1 MPNII
6 FKCFDQYSLVSGV
19 EYPNI
24 NIPYFF
30 LLLMKFKFT
39 LMINIFKNLRTQ
51 DLNLKEKIKKNEFS
65 YFPYLFKT
73 HFGITKEI

>member
-1 MPNII
+1 MSNII

-51 DLNLKEKIKKNEFS
+51 DLNLKEKIKKYEIFL
-65 YFPYLFKT
+65 FPNSF
-73 HFGITKEI
+73 